1 MTDLYENTRIINAE
15 NQEQLIEARDAE
27 VEKIEKLKF
36 LLNILKNAKV
46 RQVEIPDK
54 EGLQKAIKIL
64 RIQDYLR
71 LDDMSTNLD
80 LIDCK
85 TLSLTYTE
93 RKAMR
98 NYIIQKVSEKCDPI
112 VNFAKKIKEEFP
124 EVYGLNDKNKE
135 LIQLETKRRELQLK
149 LVEVK
154 NKKCAMLKA
163 AADLKTGPYMKN
175 ELELMLSEHK
185 LNQAKTSV
193 FQEYILST
201 LFSPKYTRT
210 DQSVTLKAI
219 KEAEKFVD
227 AALEAEEQ

>member
-1 MTDLYENTRIINAE
+1 MSDFAENTRIINAE

-27 VEKIEKLKF
+27 VEKVEKLKF
-36 LLNILKNAKV
+36 LLNLLKNANL
-46 RQVEIPDK
+46 RQVDIPDK

-71 LDDMSTNLD
+71 LDDTSSNLD
-80 LIDCK
+80 LNECK
-85 TLSLTYTE
+85 SVSLTYTE

-98 NYIIQKVSEKCDPI
+98 NYLIRKVSEDCDPI
-112 VNFAKKIKEEFP
+112 VKFAQKIKEELP
-124 EVYGLNDKNKE
+124 DVYGLGDKNKQILE
-135 LIQLETKRRELQLK
+135 LESKRRELQLK
-149 LVEVK
+149 LAEVK

-163 AADLKTGPYMKN
+163 AADLKMGPYMKN

-185 LNQAKTSV
+185 LNQMKTSV
-193 FQEYILST
+193 FQGYILST

-210 DQSVTLKAI
+210 EQPVTIKAI

-227 AALEAEEQ
+227 AALEAEE